1 MSLDKAIKYG
11 KEKRKPYRRSKA
23 FDQSCR
29 NHGSCPWCEGNRTY
43 NDRKRRNAADDRLR
57 KWELD
62 LLEDQMSDF
71 TGKGDVAIFVGDVV
85 MDTSTDL
92 FNLTVVEISP
102 DGIAYCEGDDGE
114 EYGIPI
120 DFLEI
125 QE

>member
-1 MSLDKAIKYG
+1 MVVAD
-11 KEKRKPYRRSKA
+11 EKIH
-23 FDQSCR
+23 
-29 NHGSCPWCEGNRTY
+29 N
-43 NDRKRRNAADDRLR
+43 
-57 KWELD
+57 WELE

-71 TGKGDVAIFVGDVV
+71 TGKGDVEIFVGDKV
-85 MDTSTDL
+85 METSTDL

-102 DGIAYCEGDDGE
+102 DGIAYCEADDGE